1 VWFCQNSIRAVHA
14 GRFRS
19 SARQSRLS
27 GALKTC
33 VHRGQ
38 IFYGQAKEP
47 VRPENSCR
55 ELSAFGK
62 EIDGVQRRR
71 STVND
76 NAACAALGARHAQA
90 VAHRS
95 ASADGYAPPVILVGF
110 MIDRQLVAQREDL
123 ELQRGARITEPRVF
137 RTATRTAPMA
147 RPLSRSTHARN
158 ARQLVRRRRSR
169 FCLTFRDDRVFGTD
183 KLCQDRLK

>member
-123 ELQRGARITEPRVF
+123 ELQRGARTNH
-137 RTATRTAPMA
+137 RTKSLQDGNENGAHGQALIEVDSRTQCASARAPTVLA
-147 RPLSRSTHARN
+147 FLLDIS
-158 ARQLVRRRRSR
+158 
-169 FCLTFRDDRVFGTD
+169 
-183 KLCQDRLK
+183 